1 MRALLARFVV
11 TFIAVFLVA
20 YVVPPIFNLEPPID
34 VGSWEEPNWTTLI
47 IFSIVLALVN
57 TFIKP
62 ILKVLSI
69 PITCLTAG
77 LFSIVLNLLMFFMAA
92 WLTNELLKNQLGQ
105 SEVNVNWLGALLGA
119 LAVAA
124 VGIVLNMFLPEKGDV

>member
-1 MRALLARFVV
+1 M
-11 TFIAVFLVA
+11 VA
-20 YVVPPIFNLEPPID
+20 YVVPRLFNFEPPID
-34 VGSWEEPNWTTLI
+34 VGSLEEPNWTTLI

-77 LFSIVLNLLMFFMAA
+77 LFSIVLNLLMFFIAA
-92 WLTNELLKNQLGQ
+92 WLTNQLGQ
-105 SEVNVNWLGALLGA
+105 GVVNVSWLGALLGA

-124 VGIVLNMFLPEKGDV
+124 VGIVLNMFLPEKWDV